1 MLKEER
7 FDFILKELK
16 ASGKVLLEELAVKL
30 GISEDTVR
38 RDIHVLH
45 RAGLLNRA
53 RGGAVRV
60 NQNPLAFH
68 DRTDSFNDSKQIIA
82 LKARQVLQNAR
93 TVFMDGG
100 TTVLAVAA
108 ALPIDTTLRIVTNN
122 MSVIPILVH
131 HKNVELIVLG
141 GVYNNL
147 SNTTLGTQTCLEI
160 QRYQADIYL
169 MGICSIDNLSGIS
182 ASILE
187 EGETK
192 KAFMRSAGKT
202 VVLGHQEKLGTIDFY
217 KVAPISEVDTL
228 ITDLPSDSPLLDNF
242 RNTGLEIL

>member
-16 ASGKVLLEELAVKL
+16 SSSKVLLEELAVKL

-38 RDIHVLH
+38 RDIHALH
-45 RAGLLNRA
+45 KAGLLNKV
-53 RGGAVRV
+53 RGGAIRV
-60 NQNPLAFH
+60 NLNPLAFQ
-68 DRTDSFNDSKQIIA
+68 DRTDSFNEGKQVIA

-108 ALPIDTTLRIVTNN
+108 ALPIDSTLRIVTNN
-122 MSVIPILVH
+122 MSVIPILSN
-131 HKNVELIVLG
+131 HKNVEIIVLG
-141 GVYNNL
+141 GTYNKL
-147 SNTTLGTQTCLEI
+147 SNTTLGTQTCMEI
-160 QRYQADIYL
+160 LRYQADVYL
-169 MGICSIDNLSGIS
+169 MGICSIDSETGIS

-192 KAFMRSAGKT
+192 KAFIKSAAKT
-202 VVLGHQEKLGTIDFY
+202 VILGHQEKLGTVDFY
-217 KVAPISEVDTL
+217 KVASISEVDTL

-242 RNTGLEIL
+242 RNTGLEIF